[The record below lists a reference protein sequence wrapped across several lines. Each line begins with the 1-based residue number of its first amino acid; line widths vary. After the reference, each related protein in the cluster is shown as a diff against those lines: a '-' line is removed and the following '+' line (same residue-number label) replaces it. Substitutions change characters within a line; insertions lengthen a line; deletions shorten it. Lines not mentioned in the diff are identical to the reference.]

1 MELRAPLS
9 PVTKSKW
16 SARSAFIS
24 FSFLLVAGVAVA
36 VAVAMGWGVGGGGG
50 WQCWDRSL
58 ILSPFVSRAGV
69 RAGAS
74 ASFPLSLA
82 LSSLE
87 RGPPP
92 PEGGQG
98 VAFLSV
104 WMPAFR
110 RASSFPG
117 PR

>member
-36 VAVAMGWGVGGGGG
+36 VAMGWGVGGAG

-92 PEGGQG
+92 PRGDRG